1 MVGPDRPQLT
11 MWRMRIV
18 FWVPKATNIHSENV
32 TLFDFP
38 VQQWLHESASVLRYT
53 YNACLVNMIRTVHM
67 LTTVERDATHV
78 NSCIWY
84 VL

>member
-1 MVGPDRPQLT
+1 

-18 FWVPKATNIHSENV
+18 FWVPKATNIYSENV
-32 TLFDFP
+32 TLIDFP
-38 VQQWLHESASVLRYT
+38 VQQWLHESASMLRYT
-53 YNACLVNMIRTVHM
+53 YIACLVNKIRTVNI

-78 NSCIWY
+78 TPCIWH